1 MHDIAVKEI
10 KKIYP
15 EVFYS
20 LYFSLIRSGVQ
31 DGCWMDYY
39 DSVELFLTWR
49 SMAASDMLKQWH
61 TQQEPS
67 NSAAA
72 ITGMNDNLQAIHNW

>member
-31 DGCWMDYY
+31 DGCWMDYH
-39 DSVELFLTWR
+39 DSVELFLT
-49 SMAASDMLKQWH
+49 
-61 TQQEPS
+61 
-67 NSAAA
+67 
-72 ITGMNDNLQAIHNW
+72 